1 MVNMANLPQ
10 GKEFS
15 WKGGVKSI
23 ARGKER
29 SSDPAL
35 SLAAQIL
42 ISRGYNGLGSSVSH
56 KADAHK
62 NMLSNKILANNGLEL
77 QADGSY
83 RQVSAEKA
91 RAAVNADETGAQ
103 IISKGLTR

>member
-1 MVNMANLPQ
+1 MVNMANVPQ

-23 ARGKER
+23 ARGKEK

-35 SLAAQIL
+35 SPAAQIL

-56 KADAHK
+56 EADAHK
-62 NMLSNKILANNGLEL
+62 NMLSNKILADNGLEL

-91 RAAVNADETGAQ
+91 RAAVNAAETGAQ